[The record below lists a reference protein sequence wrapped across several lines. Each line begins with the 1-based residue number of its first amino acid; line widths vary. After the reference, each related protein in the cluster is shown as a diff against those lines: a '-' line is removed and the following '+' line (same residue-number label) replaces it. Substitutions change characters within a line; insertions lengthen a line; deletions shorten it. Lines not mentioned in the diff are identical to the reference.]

1 MDYTNH
7 ARMEL
12 AQRLLSQRE
21 VQMNVSIANREGNYN
36 RTLFDKK
43 NTKLR
48 SLLKDKERRKFE
60 LNNYVFF
67 SRDERLFLLKSTN
80 YRNT

>member
-1 MDYTNH
+1 
-7 ARMEL
+7 MEL